1 MAKQKGVTEARSEFR
16 TIVDEVQ
23 HKGETYVIHR
33 HGKPAAALVPIEVY
47 ESWKQQ
53 METPV
58 GSPVRRRTPASAV
71 KVS

>member
-33 HGKPAAALVPIEVY
+33 HGKPAAALIPIEVY

-53 METPV
+53 METQSGVPV
-58 GSPVRRRTPASAV
+58 KRRTSTPVV